1 MSKIKGR
8 LNFKLPM
15 QGKKILQNRWAEY
28 LVNLQVG
35 QAFIVWNIARVNA
48 SEATKKLKE
57 NPKDSSLR
65 EANKAAHIN
74 CLNAKR
80 TLYAWRAISNNLHN
94 FIETFGTEDMFL
106 EDTVS
111 VAKWQLTRI
120 DVVNSLMGRPTYKD
134 HQKFSDMLVSLDKRL
149 TRIENNFDDGK

>member
-35 QAFIVWNIARVNA
+35 QAFIVWNIARVKA

-65 EANKAAHIN
+65 EANKAAHTN

-80 TLYAWRAISNNLHN
+80 TLYAWRAISSNLHN
-94 FIETFGTEDMFL
+94 FIETFGTEDMSL

-134 HQKFSDMLVSLDKRL
+134 HQKFSDMLVNIDKRL

>member
-28 LVNLQVG
+28 LINLQVG
-35 QAFIVWNIARVNA
+35 QAFIVWSMARVKA

-57 NPKDSSLR
+57 NPKDLSLR

-80 TLYAWRAISNNLHN
+80 TLYAWRAISSNLHN

-111 VAKWQLTRI
+111 IAKWQLTRI

-134 HQKFSDMLVSLDKRL
+134 HQKFNDMLVNIDKRL

>member
-28 LVNLQVG
+28 LINLQVG
-35 QAFIVWNIARVNA
+35 QAFIVWNMTRVKA

-57 NPKDSSLR
+57 NPKDLSLR

-80 TLYAWRAISNNLHN
+80 TLYAWRAISSNLHN

-111 VAKWQLTRI
+111 IAKWQLTRI

-134 HQKFSDMLVSLDKRL
+134 HQKFSDILVNIDKRL

>member
-1 MSKIKGR
+1 MARIK
-8 LNFKLPM
+8 
-15 QGKKILQNRWAEY
+15 
-28 LVNLQVG
+28 
-35 QAFIVWNIARVNA
+35 A

-80 TLYAWRAISNNLHN
+80 TLYAWRAISSNLHN

-111 VAKWQLTRI
+111 IAKWQLTRI

-134 HQKFSDMLVSLDKRL
+134 HQKFSDMLVNIDKRL

>member
-28 LVNLQVG
+28 LINLQVG
-35 QAFIVWNIARVNA
+35 QAFIVWNMTRVKA

-57 NPKDSSLR
+57 NPKDLSLR
-65 EANKAAHIN
+65 KANKAAHIN

-80 TLYAWRAISNNLHN
+80 TLYAWRAISSNLHN

-111 VAKWQLTRI
+111 IAKWQLTRI

-134 HQKFSDMLVSLDKRL
+134 HQKFSDILVNIDKRL

>member
-15 QGKKILQNRWAEY
+15 QGKKILQNKWAEY
-28 LVNLQVG
+28 LINTQVS
-35 QAFIVWNIARVNA
+35 QAFIVWNIARAEA
-48 SEATKKLKE
+48 SEATKKLQE

-65 EANKAAHIN
+65 EANKVAHIN

-80 TLYAWRAISNNLHN
+80 TLYAWRAISSNLHN
-94 FIETFGTEDMFL
+94 FIEIFGTEDMFL

-134 HQKFSDMLVSLDKRL
+134 HQKFNDLLVSLDKRL

>member
-15 QGKKILQNRWAEY
+15 QGKKILQNRCAEY
-28 LVNLQVG
+28 LINLQVG
-35 QAFIVWNIARVNA
+35 QAFIVWNMARVKA

-57 NPKDSSLR
+57 NPKDLSLR

-80 TLYAWRAISNNLHN
+80 TLYAWRAISSNLHN
-94 FIETFGTEDMFL
+94 FIEAFGTEDMFL

-111 VAKWQLTRI
+111 IAKWQLTRI

-134 HQKFSDMLVSLDKRL
+134 HQKFSDMLVNIDKRL

>member
-8 LNFKLPM
+8 LNFKLPL

-35 QAFIVWNIARVNA
+35 QAYVVWNIARVEA

-80 TLYAWRAISNNLHN
+80 ILYAWRAISSNLHN
-94 FIETFGTEDMFL
+94 FIEVFGTEDMFL

-120 DVVNSLMGRPTYKD
+120 DVINSLMGRPTYKD
-134 HQKFSDMLVSLDKRL
+134 HQKFSDMLVNIDKRL

>member
-1 MSKIKGR
+1 MAKIKGR
-8 LNFKLPM
+8 LNFKLPL
-15 QGKKILQNRWAEY
+15 QGKKILQNRWAEH

-35 QAFIVWNIARVNA
+35 QAYVLWNIARVEA

-65 EANKAAHIN
+65 EANKAAHTS

-80 TLYAWRAISNNLHN
+80 TLYAWRAISSNLHN

-111 VAKWQLTRI
+111 VA
-120 DVVNSLMGRPTYKD
+120 
-134 HQKFSDMLVSLDKRL
+134 
-149 TRIENNFDDGK
+149 

>member
-28 LVNLQVG
+28 LINLQVG
-35 QAFIVWNIARVNA
+35 QAFIVWNMARIKA

-80 TLYAWRAISNNLHN
+80 TLYAWRAISSNLHN
-94 FIETFGTEDMFL
+94 FIGTFGTEDMFL

-111 VAKWQLTRI
+111 IAKWQLTRI

-134 HQKFSDMLVSLDKRL
+134 HQKFSDMLVNINKRL